1 MHRITLANERVQ
13 CLMTCMYWY
22 DYFCSCTTW
31 SWTLFQIKI
40 QSCGP
45 FQSLKVFFPLHT
57 WGPYSEAILGQPTV
71 RFIRPPKPKCSLALE
86 LYLGPEKKRTYW
98 KPGRNLCGSQ
108 EVIILMIYFI
118 ELRQL
123 FKAWTSFALS
133 EKRERTEEGEEKEVL
148 TPNFYGIEKKGWIK
162 KVCKRNFFSCQGKT
176 QKNWNTFPLEKN

>member
-1 MHRITLANERVQ
+1 MIISAV
-13 CLMTCMYWY
+13 
-22 DYFCSCTTW
+22 TTW

-86 LYLGPEKKRTYW
+86 LYLGPEKKRSYW

-176 QKNWNTFPLEKN
+176 QKKLKYFFFLEKFTISGFR

>member
-1 MHRITLANERVQ
+1 MIISAV
-13 CLMTCMYWY
+13 
-22 DYFCSCTTW
+22 TTW

-98 KPGRNLCGSQ
+98 KPGRNLCVPSQ

-133 EKRERTEEGEEKEVL
+133 EKRERTEEGAEKEVL
-148 TPNFYGIEKKGWIK
+148 TPNFYGIEKKGVDK
-162 KVCKRNFFSCQGKT
+162 KSLQKKLFQLSGKNLKKLIYFFSGKIHH
-176 QKNWNTFPLEKN
+176 FRI

>member
-22 DYFCSCTTW
+22 DYFCSNYMELD
-31 SWTLFQIKI
+31 SSKIKI

-133 EKRERTEEGEEKEVL
+133 EKRERIEEGEE
-148 TPNFYGIEKKGWIK
+148 G
-162 KVCKRNFFSCQGKT
+162 SSHS
-176 QKNWNTFPLEKN
+176 